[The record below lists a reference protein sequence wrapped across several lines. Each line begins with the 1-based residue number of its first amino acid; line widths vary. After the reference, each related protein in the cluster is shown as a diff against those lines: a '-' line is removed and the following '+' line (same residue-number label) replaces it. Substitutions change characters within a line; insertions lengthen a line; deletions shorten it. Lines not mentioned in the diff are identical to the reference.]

1 MNKSSLLK
9 NRIFIRVFSVNLLSN
24 IGDRLLLFILP
35 LWIMETTNSSF
46 FVSIINAITTVVT
59 VLLTPLTGTFADRS
73 SRRKLMVL
81 GDIIR
86 LLVMLALGIVTFY
99 TQFHFGILILLMVIR
114 SLGTS
119 IYSPASN
126 ASLLT
131 FVEKEHINQAVAWR
145 QTMMQIAGV
154 VAPLLG
160 GILVAIY
167 NYELIFFIDAA
178 SFLLSVIVLLTVK
191 FPNDIQVKIP
201 KPFWHDLKEGI
212 NVVTNDRLI
221 KILLFFACLINI
233 LGAALTVAIQVSVV
247 RMDLGSLWWGI
258 IFVSSPI
265 GMIVGSMSS
274 KMFKLNTQTISNAFI
289 FASIMGAFNV
299 LMGFTTLNPYI
310 FSLMFFLSGYAFG
323 LSNVYFG
330 TLYQKL
336 IPLDK
341 QGRFFGFLNSLLLIA
356 TPIGQT
362 LTGGGLEILSEHIF
376 IVFIGLLTVIVGLYS
391 LFYLK
396 KTKVI

>member
-99 TQFHFGILILLMVIR
+99 TQFHFGILLLLMVIR

-274 KMFKLNTQTISNAFI
+274 KIFKLNTQTISNAFI

>member
-1 MNKSSLLK
+1 LNESSLLK
-9 NRIFIRVFSVNLLSN
+9 NKIFIRVFSVNLLSN

-46 FVSIINAITTVVT
+46 LVSIINSITTVVT
-59 VLLTPLTGTFADRS
+59 VLLTPLTGTIADRS
-73 SRRKLMVL
+73 SRRKLMIM
-81 GDIIR
+81 GDMIR
-86 LLVMLALGIVTFY
+86 LLVMLVLGILTFY
-99 TQFHFGILILLMVIR
+99 TQFHFGVLLLLMVIR
-114 SLGTS
+114 SFGTS

-160 GILVAIY
+160 GILVAFY

-201 KPFWHDLKEGI
+201 KPFWHDLKEGF
-212 NVVTNDRLI
+212 NVVTSDRLI

-265 GMIVGSMSS
+265 GIILGSMSS
-274 KMFKLNTQTISNAFI
+274 KLFKLNTQTISNAFI

-299 LMGFTTLNPYI
+299 FMGLTTIDPYI

-330 TLYQKL
+330 TLYQKI

-362 LTGGGLEILSEHIF
+362 LTGGGLEFLSENIF
-376 IVFIGLLTVIVGLYS
+376 IVLIGLLTVIVGLFS

-396 KTKVI
+396 NIKVL

>member
-1 MNKSSLLK
+1 
-9 NRIFIRVFSVNLLSN
+9 
-24 IGDRLLLFILP
+24 
-35 LWIMETTNSSF
+35 
-46 FVSIINAITTVVT
+46 
-59 VLLTPLTGTFADRS
+59 
-73 SRRKLMVL
+73 
-81 GDIIR
+81 
-86 LLVMLALGIVTFY
+86 
-99 TQFHFGILILLMVIR
+99 
-114 SLGTS
+114 
-119 IYSPASN
+119 
-126 ASLLT
+126 
-131 FVEKEHINQAVAWR
+131 
-145 QTMMQIAGV
+145 MMQIAGV

-274 KMFKLNTQTISNAFI
+274 KIFKLNTQTISNAFI

>member
-1 MNKSSLLK
+1 LNKSSLLK

-274 KMFKLNTQTISNAFI
+274 KIFKLNTQTISNAFI

>member
-274 KMFKLNTQTISNAFI
+274 KIFKLNTQTISNAFI

>member
-1 MNKSSLLK
+1 LNKSSLLK

>member
-46 FVSIINAITTVVT
+46 LVSIINAITTVVT

-99 TQFHFGILILLMVIR
+99 TQFHFGILLLLMVIR

-145 QTMMQIAGV
+145 QSMMQIAGV

-274 KMFKLNTQTISNAFI
+274 KIFKLNTQTISNAFI